1 MQVCAGFGMCL
12 GCVLQENH
20 TDSFMQERL
29 HRVLFAGGVAGVL
42 LLAGLRVL
50 GKQPP

>member
-29 HRVLFAGGVAGVL
+29 HRVLFQKAGVL
-42 LLAGLRVL
+42 LHAGLRVL